1 MKLLEYKGKE
11 LLDWYGVPIQKGVV
25 VESADNV
32 FSAVKELKPPFVVKV
47 QVMAGGRGKAGGI
60 KFAANVDEAGKVS
73 KSLLGKIIKNIVVKK
88 VLIAEKVEV
97 EDEWYLSVI
106 LDRFYK
112 SPMVIFSP
120 LGGVDIEETAK
131 SNPDKIAKIPI
142 NPLIGIKDYDVR
154 YIFQKYSIDNAFFEQ
169 FSSILKNL
177 YRLFNEYDCTLVE
190 INPLAKVIGSSLIA
204 IDCKID
210 IDDSSLFRHTD
221 IVEFRKLLDE
231 NEWIIE
237 ARKFN
242 FLYIPID
249 NEGDIT
255 VMSNGS
261 GMLMSSIDLI
271 IKTGQKVRA
280 ALDLGGG
287 ATSDRIR
294 EAVRIIF
301 KDEKT
306 KYLFINI
313 FGGITRCDEV
323 ANGVKDAFD
332 SGLKNRTIILRLEGT
347 NKQKGLKIL
356 NQLGENILTIDS
368 VSEGVKKLES
378 RRLV

>member
-25 VESADNV
+25 VESANNI
-32 FSAVKELKPPFVVKV
+32 FSAVEELKPPFVVKV

-190 INPLAKVIGSSLIA
+190 INPLVKVIGSSLIA